1 MPFFILWKQYK
12 DTDAKIGDLDD
23 FKMPFGLTKSGDEM
37 SALEYLESETNI
49 PKTFEEILDASKEN
63 FNRTLLSKTLEIH
76 KKFSDLLHQPIKYVS
91 VTRKL
96 VTSIIIS
103 NLFFQNSWR
112 TG

>member
-1 MPFFILWKQYK
+1 
-12 DTDAKIGDLDD
+12 
-23 FKMPFGLTKSGDEM
+23 M

-103 NLFFQNSWR
+103 NLFFQNS
-112 TG
+112 